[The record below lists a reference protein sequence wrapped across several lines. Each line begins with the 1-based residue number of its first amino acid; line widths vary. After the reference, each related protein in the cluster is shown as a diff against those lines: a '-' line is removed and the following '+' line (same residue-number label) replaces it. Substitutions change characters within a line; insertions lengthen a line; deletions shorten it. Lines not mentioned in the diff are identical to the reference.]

1 MSSSIGL
8 NICAIISM
16 IKKYRPIIKKK
27 KKKYDEKANLN
38 FIKSLFSKYLRK
50 SYIERNYFILIDVLR
65 KHDYVKKEV
74 NKLETS

>member
-1 MSSSIGL
+1 
-8 NICAIISM
+8 M